1 MYGILSL
8 IKKLYGRDAMRRVL
22 EITRKHP
29 DARAVQ
35 TLQNKGAPRSWY
47 ETGEYGGRG
56 GISESSRL
64 GAAEGLVEGSSRYL
78 NPYPGTFMNY
88 ARHKIKKPEA
98 LKGILNYYRL
108 NPDKRKILDDY
119 YRDTGGE
126 SRFSQSGLDDAL
138 TDAFRNMAR
147 DDLGIRNLTDHEK
160 FMIAVARQRRQKKLQ
175 RQGAEI
181 IPFPKRD

>member
-8 IKKLYGRDAMRRVL
+8 IGKKYGKDAMRRVL

-29 DARAVQ
+29 DAHAVQ
-35 TLQNKGAPRSWY
+35 TLQNRGAPRSWY
-47 ETGEYGGRG
+47 ETGEHGGRG
-56 GISESSRL
+56 GIADSSRL
-64 GAAEGLVEGSSRYL
+64 AAAEGLVEGSSRYL
-78 NPYPGTFMNY
+78 NPHPGTFMNY
-88 ARHKIKKPEA
+88 ARHKIKKPGA

-126 SRFSQSGLDDAL
+126 GKFSQSGLDHML

-147 DDLGIRNLTDHEK
+147 GDLSVRNLTDHEK
-160 FMIAVARQRRQKKLQ
+160 FMIAVARQRRQKEIQ
-175 RQGAEI
+175 RQAKI

>member
-29 DARAVQ
+29 DAHAVR
-35 TLQNKGAPRSWY
+35 TLQNKGAPSAWY

-56 GISESSRL
+56 GIADSSRL
-64 GAAEGLVEGSSRYL
+64 AAAKALAEGASRYL
-78 NPYPGTFMNY
+78 NPHPGTFMNY
-88 ARHKIKKPEA
+88 ARHKIKKPKA

-108 NPDKRKILDDY
+108 NPDKRKMLDDY

-126 SRFSQSGLDDAL
+126 GTFSQSGLDDML
-138 TDAFRNMAR
+138 TAAFRNMAR
-147 DDLGIRNLTDHEK
+147 GDLSVRNLTDHEK
-160 FMIAVARQRRQKKLQ
+160 FMIAVARQRRQKEIQ
-175 RQGAEI
+175 RQAKI